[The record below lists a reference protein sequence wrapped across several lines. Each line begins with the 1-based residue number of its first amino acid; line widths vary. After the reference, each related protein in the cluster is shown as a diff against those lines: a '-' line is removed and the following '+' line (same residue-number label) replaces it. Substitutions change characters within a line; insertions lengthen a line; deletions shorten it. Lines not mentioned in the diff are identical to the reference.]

1 MGERGRRVRV
11 AVTIVLV
18 GLMLTGS
25 AWGLDDDFPFAPM
38 RMYASTRSLD
48 SAVNDTWPYAVDETG
63 REFRL
68 SQALLGV
75 RRAEIEGQLGRF
87 RDDPSQ
93 LEILVDVYETRYPDA
108 PELAL
113 VEIRTRKI
121 QMSGGTPTGEES
133 VLIRARWES

>member
-1 MGERGRRVRV
+1 MGARGRRLRV

-18 GLMLTGS
+18 GLTLAGS

-38 RMYASTRSLD
+38 RMYASTRSPD
-48 SAVNDTWPYAVDETG
+48 TAVNDTWPYAIDEAG
-63 REFRL
+63 DEFRL

-93 LEILVDVYETRYPDA
+93 LELLVDAYETRYPDA
-108 PELAL
+108 PALAV

-121 QMSGGTPTGEES
+121 HMDGGTPTGEES
-133 VLIRARWES
+133 MLVRARWET